1 MDQKLTIKVVQNAKD
16 FQAFVRFPFDL
27 YEHNSYWVPPLIK
40 EEIETID
47 PKINP
52 VYQNADARFFLAF
65 RGTKIV
71 GRIGGMINWIEVN
84 KVGKSKVRFGWYD
97 TIDDLEVSKLLL
109 DQVTAFG
116 KEHNLK
122 MIEGPMGFSNLDKAG
137 MLIEGFE
144 ERNTMITLYN
154 APYYQDHLEALG
166 FTINAKWVEYEIKI
180 DDFETSPEK
189 VKRFSKL
196 IMERYQLSL
205 LQFKNKNDIIPYID
219 QMFELLDET
228 YNKLQ
233 TFVPIQDYQ
242 IEHYKK
248 RYLKFIHPDFIKC
261 IIDSK
266 GKLIAFSITMP
277 SFTNALKK
285 INGKINLF
293 NFYHL
298 FLALKRNNRAS
309 FYLIGVH
316 PDYQNKGITA
326 IIFNEMQKL
335 FNKRNI
341 NIVETNPELEENT
354 AIQKLWKNYENRLH
368 KKRATFIKDLK

>member
-1 MDQKLTIKVVQNAKD
+1 MNQNIILKVVESPKD
-16 FQAFVRFPFDL
+16 FDAFVRFPFDL
-27 YEHNSYWVPPLIK
+27 YRDNPYWVPPLIN
-40 EEIETID
+40 EEIETINPD
-47 PKINP
+47 VNP
-52 VYQNADARFFLAF
+52 VYQNAKARFFLAYK
-65 RGTKIV
+65 GNEIV
-71 GRIGGMINWIEVN
+71 GRIAAMINWIEVN
-84 KVGKSKVRFGWYD
+84 EVGKSKVRFGWFD
-97 TIDDLEVSKLLL
+97 VVDDLEVSKLLL
-109 DQVTAFG
+109 EQVRLFG
-116 KEHNLK
+116 EEHHLK
-122 MIEGPMGFSNLDKAG
+122 TIEGPMGFSNLDKAG

-154 APYYQDHLEALG
+154 APYYRNHLEALG
-166 FTINAKWVEYEIKI
+166 YKINAKWVEYEIKI

-196 IMERYQLSL
+196 IMDRYKLSL
-205 LQFKNKNDIIPYID
+205 LQFKTKGDILPYID

-233 TFVPIQDYQ
+233 TFVPIQNYQ

-248 RYLKFIHPDFIKC
+248 RYIRFIHPDFIKC
-261 IIDSK
+261 IVDSE

-277 SFTNALKK
+277 SFTDALKK

-293 NFYHL
+293 NFYYL
-298 FLALKRNNRAS
+298 LKALRKNNRAS

-368 KKRATFIKDLK
+368 KKRATFIKDV

>member
-1 MDQKLTIKVVQNAKD
+1 MDQNLTLKVVKSTKD
-16 FQAFVRFPFDL
+16 FDAFVRFPFDL
-27 YEHNSYWVPPLIK
+27 YRYNSHWVPPLIK
-40 EEIETID
+40 DEIETIN
-47 PKINP
+47 PNTNP
-52 VYQNADARFFLAF
+52 VYQNAKARFFLAL
-65 RGTKIV
+65 RGEKVV
-71 GRIGGMINWIEVN
+71 GRIASIINWIEVN
-84 KVGKSKVRFGWYD
+84 EVGKSKVRFGWFD
-97 TIDDLEVSKLLL
+97 VIDDLEVSKLLL
-109 DQVTAFG
+109 EQVRIFG
-116 KEHNLK
+116 EEHNLK
-122 MIEGPMGFSNLDKAG
+122 TIEGPMGFSNLDKAG

-154 APYYQDHLEALG
+154 APYYKNHLEALG
-166 FTINAKWVEYEIKI
+166 YKMNAKWVEYEIKI
-180 DDFETSPEK
+180 DDFEASPEK

-196 IMERYQLSL
+196 IMKRYELSL
-205 LQFKNKNDIIPYID
+205 LQFKDKKDIIPYVD
-219 QMFELLDET
+219 QMFQLLDET

-233 TFVPIQDYQ
+233 TFVPIQRYQ
-242 IEHYKK
+242 IEHYKE
-248 RYLKFIHPDFIKC
+248 RYLRFIHPDFIKC
-261 IIDSK
+261 IVDSK

-277 SFTNALKK
+277 SFTDALKK

-298 FLALKRNNRAS
+298 YKALRKNNRAS

-326 IIFNEMQKL
+326 IIFYEMQKL

-368 KKRATFIKDLK
+368 KKRATFVKNI

>member
-1 MDQKLTIKVVQNAKD
+1 MDQKLTIKVVQNAKE

-144 ERNTMITLYN
+144 EPNTMITLYN

>member
-1 MDQKLTIKVVQNAKD
+1 MDQNLTLKVVKSTKD
-16 FQAFVRFPFDL
+16 FDAFVRFPFDL
-27 YEHNSYWVPPLIK
+27 YRYNSHWVPPLIK
-40 EEIETID
+40 DEIETIN
-47 PKINP
+47 PNTNP
-52 VYQNADARFFLAF
+52 VYQNAKARFFLAL
-65 RGTKIV
+65 RGEKVV
-71 GRIGGMINWIEVN
+71 GRIASIINWIEVN
-84 KVGKSKVRFGWYD
+84 EVGKSKVRFGWFD
-97 TIDDLEVSKLLL
+97 VIDDLEVSKLLL
-109 DQVTAFG
+109 EQVSLFG

-122 MIEGPMGFSNLDKAG
+122 TIEGPMGFSNLDKAG

-154 APYYQDHLEALG
+154 APYYKNHLETLG
-166 FTINAKWVEYEIKI
+166 YKMNAKWVEYEIKI
-180 DDFETSPEK
+180 DDFEASPEK

-196 IMERYQLSL
+196 IMKRYELSL
-205 LQFKNKNDIIPYID
+205 LQFKDKKDIIPYVD
-219 QMFELLDET
+219 QMFQLLDET

-233 TFVPIQDYQ
+233 TFVPIQRYQ
-242 IEHYKK
+242 IEHYKE
-248 RYLKFIHPDFIKC
+248 RYLRFIHPDFIKC
-261 IIDSK
+261 IVDSK

-277 SFTNALKK
+277 SFTDALKK

-298 FLALKRNNRAS
+298 YKALRKNNRAS

-326 IIFNEMQKL
+326 IIFYEMQKL

-368 KKRATFIKDLK
+368 KKRATFVKNI

>member
-144 ERNTMITLYN
+144 EPNTMITLYN

>member
-144 ERNTMITLYN
+144 EPNTMITLYN

-180 DDFETSPEK
+180 DDFETS
-189 VKRFSKL
+189 
-196 IMERYQLSL
+196 Y
-205 LQFKNKNDIIPYID
+205 
-219 QMFELLDET
+219 
-228 YNKLQ
+228 
-233 TFVPIQDYQ
+233 
-242 IEHYKK
+242 
-248 RYLKFIHPDFIKC
+248 
-261 IIDSK
+261 
-266 GKLIAFSITMP
+266 
-277 SFTNALKK
+277 
-285 INGKINLF
+285 
-293 NFYHL
+293 
-298 FLALKRNNRAS
+298 
-309 FYLIGVH
+309 
-316 PDYQNKGITA
+316 
-326 IIFNEMQKL
+326 
-335 FNKRNI
+335 
-341 NIVETNPELEENT
+341 
-354 AIQKLWKNYENRLH
+354 
-368 KKRATFIKDLK
+368 

>member
-196 IMERYQLSL
+196 IMERYKLSL

>member
-1 MDQKLTIKVVQNAKD
+1 MDQNLTLKVVKSSKD
-16 FQAFVRFPFDL
+16 FDAFVRFPFDL
-27 YEHNSYWVPPLIK
+27 YRYNSHWVPPLIK
-40 EEIETID
+40 DEIETIN
-47 PKINP
+47 PNTNP
-52 VYQNADARFFLAF
+52 VYQNAKARFFLAL
-65 RGTKIV
+65 RGEKVV
-71 GRIGGMINWIEVN
+71 GRIASIINWIEVN
-84 KVGKSKVRFGWYD
+84 EVGKSKVRFGWFD
-97 TIDDLEVSKLLL
+97 VIDDLEVSKLLL
-109 DQVTAFG
+109 EQVRIFG
-116 KEHNLK
+116 EEHNLK
-122 MIEGPMGFSNLDKAG
+122 TIEGPMGFSNLDKAG

-154 APYYQDHLEALG
+154 APYYKNHLEALG
-166 FTINAKWVEYEIKI
+166 YKMNAKWVEYEIKI
-180 DDFETSPEK
+180 DDFEASPEK

-196 IMERYQLSL
+196 IMKRYELSL
-205 LQFKNKNDIIPYID
+205 LQFKDKKDIIPYVD
-219 QMFELLDET
+219 QMFQLLDET

-233 TFVPIQDYQ
+233 TFVPIQRYQ
-242 IEHYKK
+242 IEHYKE
-248 RYLKFIHPDFIKC
+248 RYLRFIHPDFIKC
-261 IIDSK
+261 IVDSK

-277 SFTNALKK
+277 SFTDALKK

-298 FLALKRNNRAS
+298 YKALRKNNRAS

-326 IIFNEMQKL
+326 IIFYEMQKL

-368 KKRATFIKDLK
+368 KKRATFVKNI

>member
-144 ERNTMITLYN
+144 EPNTMITLYN

-180 DDFETSPEK
+180 DYFETSPEK

>member
-1 MDQKLTIKVVQNAKD
+1 MDQNLTLKVVKSSKD
-16 FQAFVRFPFDL
+16 FDAFVRFPFDL
-27 YEHNSYWVPPLIK
+27 YRYNSHWVPPLIK
-40 EEIETID
+40 DEIETIN
-47 PKINP
+47 PNTNP
-52 VYQNADARFFLAF
+52 VYQNAKARFFLAL
-65 RGTKIV
+65 RGEKVV
-71 GRIGGMINWIEVN
+71 GRIASIINWIEVN
-84 KVGKSKVRFGWYD
+84 KVGKSKVRFGWFD
-97 TIDDLEVSKLLL
+97 VIDDLEVSKLLL
-109 DQVTAFG
+109 EQVRLFG
-116 KEHNLK
+116 EEHNLK
-122 MIEGPMGFSNLDKAG
+122 TIEGPMGFSNLDKAG

-154 APYYQDHLEALG
+154 APYYKNHLEALG
-166 FTINAKWVEYEIKI
+166 YKMNAKWVEYEIKI
-180 DDFETSPEK
+180 DDFEASPEK

-196 IMERYQLSL
+196 IMKRYELSL
-205 LQFKNKNDIIPYID
+205 LQFKDKKDIIPYVD
-219 QMFELLDET
+219 QMFQLLDET

-233 TFVPIQDYQ
+233 TFVPIQRYQ
-242 IEHYKK
+242 IEHYKE
-248 RYLKFIHPDFIKC
+248 RYLRFIHPDFIKC
-261 IIDSK
+261 IVDSK

-277 SFTNALKK
+277 SFTDALKK

-298 FLALKRNNRAS
+298 YKALRKNNRAS

-326 IIFNEMQKL
+326 IIFYEMQKL

-368 KKRATFIKDLK
+368 KKRATFVKNI

>member
-1 MDQKLTIKVVQNAKD
+1 MDQNLTLKVVKSSKD
-16 FQAFVRFPFDL
+16 FDAFVRFPFDL
-27 YEHNSYWVPPLIK
+27 YRYNSHWVPPLIK
-40 EEIETID
+40 DEIETIN
-47 PKINP
+47 PNTNP
-52 VYQNADARFFLAF
+52 VYQNAKARFFLAF
-65 RGTKIV
+65 RGEKVV
-71 GRIGGMINWIEVN
+71 GRIASIINWIEVN
-84 KVGKSKVRFGWYD
+84 EVGKSKVRFGWFD
-97 TIDDLEVSKLLL
+97 VIDDLEVSKLLFE
-109 DQVTAFG
+109 QVRLFG
-116 KEHNLK
+116 EEHNLK
-122 MIEGPMGFSNLDKAG
+122 TIEGPMGFSNLDKAG

-154 APYYQDHLEALG
+154 APYYKNHLEALG
-166 FTINAKWVEYEIKI
+166 YKMNAKWVEYEIKI
-180 DDFETSPEK
+180 DDFEASPEK

-196 IMERYQLSL
+196 IMKRYELSL
-205 LQFKNKNDIIPYID
+205 LQFKDKKDIIPYVD
-219 QMFELLDET
+219 QMFQLLDET

-233 TFVPIQDYQ
+233 TFVPIQRYQ
-242 IEHYKK
+242 IEHYKE
-248 RYLKFIHPDFIKC
+248 RYLRFIHPDFIKC
-261 IIDSK
+261 IVDSK

-277 SFTNALKK
+277 SFTDALKK

-298 FLALKRNNRAS
+298 YKALRKNNRAS

-326 IIFNEMQKL
+326 IIFYEMQKL

-368 KKRATFIKDLK
+368 KKRATFVKNI

>member
-1 MDQKLTIKVVQNAKD
+1 MDQNLTFKVVKSSKD
-16 FQAFVRFPFDL
+16 FDAFVRFPFDL
-27 YEHNSYWVPPLIK
+27 YRYNSHWVPPLIK
-40 EEIETID
+40 DEIETIN
-47 PKINP
+47 PNINP
-52 VYQNADARFFLAF
+52 VYQNAKARFFLAL
-65 RGTKIV
+65 RGEKVV
-71 GRIGGMINWIEVN
+71 GRIASIINWIEVN
-84 KVGKSKVRFGWYD
+84 EVGKSKVRFGWFD
-97 TIDDLEVSKLLL
+97 VIDDLEVSKLLL
-109 DQVTAFG
+109 EQVRLFG
-116 KEHNLK
+116 EEHNLK
-122 MIEGPMGFSNLDKAG
+122 TIEGPMGFSNLDKAG

-154 APYYQDHLEALG
+154 APYYKNHLEALG
-166 FTINAKWVEYEIKI
+166 YKMNAKWVEYEIKI
-180 DDFETSPEK
+180 DDYEASPEK

-196 IMERYQLSL
+196 IMKRYELSL
-205 LQFKNKNDIIPYID
+205 LQFKDKKDIIPYVD
-219 QMFELLDET
+219 QMFQLLDET

-233 TFVPIQDYQ
+233 TFVPIQRYQ
-242 IEHYKK
+242 IEHYKE
-248 RYLKFIHPDFIKC
+248 RYLRFIHPDFIKC
-261 IIDSK
+261 IVDSK

-277 SFTNALKK
+277 SFTDALKK

-298 FLALKRNNRAS
+298 YKALRKNNRAS

-326 IIFNEMQKL
+326 IIFYEMQKL

-368 KKRATFIKDLK
+368 KKRATFVKNI

>member
-1 MDQKLTIKVVQNAKD
+1 MDQNLTLKVVKSSKD
-16 FQAFVRFPFDL
+16 FDAFVRFPFDL
-27 YEHNSYWVPPLIK
+27 YRYNSHWVPPLIK
-40 EEIETID
+40 DEIETIN
-47 PKINP
+47 PNTNP
-52 VYQNADARFFLAF
+52 VYQNAKARFFLAL
-65 RGTKIV
+65 RGEKVV
-71 GRIGGMINWIEVN
+71 GRIASIINWIEVN
-84 KVGKSKVRFGWYD
+84 EVGKSKVRFGWFD
-97 TIDDLEVSKLLL
+97 VIDDLEVSKLLL
-109 DQVTAFG
+109 EQVRLFG
-116 KEHNLK
+116 EEHNLK
-122 MIEGPMGFSNLDKAG
+122 TIEGPMGFSNLDKAG

-154 APYYQDHLEALG
+154 APYYKNHLEALG
-166 FTINAKWVEYEIKI
+166 YRINAKWVEYEIKI
-180 DDFETSPEK
+180 DDFEASPEK

-196 IMERYQLSL
+196 IMKRYELSL
-205 LQFKNKNDIIPYID
+205 LQFKDKKDIVPYVD
-219 QMFELLDET
+219 QMFQLLDET

-233 TFVPIQDYQ
+233 TFVPIQRYQ
-242 IEHYKK
+242 IKHYKE
-248 RYLKFIHPDFIKC
+248 RYLRFIHPDFIKC
-261 IIDSK
+261 IVDSK

-277 SFTNALKK
+277 SFTDALKK

-298 FLALKRNNRAS
+298 YNALRKNNRAS

-326 IIFNEMQKL
+326 IIFYEMQKL

-368 KKRATFIKDLK
+368 KKRATFVKNI

>member
-205 LQFKNKNDIIPYID
+205 LQFKNKNDIIPYIN

>member
-1 MDQKLTIKVVQNAKD
+1 
-16 FQAFVRFPFDL
+16 L

-205 LQFKNKNDIIPYID
+205 LQFKNKNDIIPYIN

>member
-1 MDQKLTIKVVQNAKD
+1 MDQNLTLKVVKSTKD
-16 FQAFVRFPFDL
+16 FDAFVRFPFDL
-27 YEHNSYWVPPLIK
+27 YRYNSHWVPPLIK
-40 EEIETID
+40 DEIETIN
-47 PKINP
+47 PNTNP
-52 VYQNADARFFLAF
+52 VYQNAKARFFLAL
-65 RGTKIV
+65 RGEKVV
-71 GRIGGMINWIEVN
+71 GRIASIINWIEVN
-84 KVGKSKVRFGWYD
+84 EVGKSKVRFGWFD
-97 TIDDLEVSKLLL
+97 VIDDLEVSKLLL
-109 DQVTAFG
+109 EQVRLFG
-116 KEHNLK
+116 EEHNLK
-122 MIEGPMGFSNLDKAG
+122 TIEGPMGFSNLDKAG

-154 APYYQDHLEALG
+154 APYYKNHLEALG
-166 FTINAKWVEYEIKI
+166 YKMNAKWVEYEIKI
-180 DDFETSPEK
+180 DDFEASPEK

-196 IMERYQLSL
+196 IMKRYELSL
-205 LQFKNKNDIIPYID
+205 LQFKDKKDIIPYVD
-219 QMFELLDET
+219 QMFQLLDET

-233 TFVPIQDYQ
+233 TFVPIQRYQ
-242 IEHYKK
+242 IEHYKE
-248 RYLKFIHPDFIKC
+248 RYLRFIHPDFIKC
-261 IIDSK
+261 IVDSK

-277 SFTNALKK
+277 SFTDALKK

-298 FLALKRNNRAS
+298 YKALRKNNRAS

-326 IIFNEMQKL
+326 IIFYEMQKL

-368 KKRATFIKDLK
+368 KKRATFVKNI

>member
-97 TIDDLEVSKLLL
+97 TIDDLEVSKFLL

>member
-1 MDQKLTIKVVQNAKD
+1 MNQELTIKTVESSND
-16 FQAFVRFPFDL
+16 FDDFVRFPFSL
-27 YEHNSYWVPPLIK
+27 YEKNPYWVPPLIN

-47 PKINP
+47 PKVNP
-52 VYQNADARFFLAF
+52 VYQNAIARFFLAF
-65 RGTKIV
+65 RGKKVV
-71 GRIGGMINWIEVN
+71 GRIGAMVNWIEV
-84 KVGKSKVRFGWYD
+84 KELGKSKMRFGWYD
-97 TIDDLEVSKLLL
+97 VIDDLEVSKLLFT
-109 DQVTAFG
+109 QVEAFC
-116 KEHNLK
+116 KEHKLK
-122 MIEGPMGFSNLDKAG
+122 TIEGPMGFSNLDKAG
-137 MLIEGFE
+137 MLIEGFK

-154 APYYQDHLEALG
+154 ASYYQEHVTALG
-166 FTINAKWVEYEIKI
+166 FRLNAKWFEYEIKI
-180 DDFETSPEK
+180 DDFDTSPEK

-196 IMERYQLSL
+196 IMERYKLSL
-205 LQFKNKNDIIPYID
+205 LQFKNKKDILPFID
-219 QMFELLDET
+219 QMFELLSET

-233 TFVPIQDYQ
+233 TYVPIQDYQ

-248 RYLKFIHPDFIKC
+248 RYIRFIHPDFIKC

-277 SFTNALKK
+277 SFTEALKK
-285 INGKINLF
+285 INGKITVF
-293 NFYHL
+293 NFYYL
-298 FLALKRNNRAS
+298 FKALRKNNRAS

-316 PDYQNKGITA
+316 PDFQNKGITA

-368 KKRATFIKDLK
+368 KKRATFIKNV

>member
-1 MDQKLTIKVVQNAKD
+1 MDQNLTLKVVKSSKD
-16 FQAFVRFPFDL
+16 FDAFVRFPFDL
-27 YEHNSYWVPPLIK
+27 YRYNSHWVPPLIK
-40 EEIETID
+40 DEIETIN
-47 PKINP
+47 PNTNP
-52 VYQNADARFFLAF
+52 VYQNAKARFFLAL
-65 RGTKIV
+65 RGEKVV
-71 GRIGGMINWIEVN
+71 GRIASIINWIEVN
-84 KVGKSKVRFGWYD
+84 EVGKSKVRFGWFD
-97 TIDDLEVSKLLL
+97 VIDDLEVSKLLL
-109 DQVTAFG
+109 EQVRIFG
-116 KEHNLK
+116 EEHNLK
-122 MIEGPMGFSNLDKAG
+122 TIEGPMGFSNLDKAG

-154 APYYQDHLEALG
+154 APYYKNHLEALG
-166 FTINAKWVEYEIKI
+166 YKMNAKWVEYEIKI
-180 DDFETSPEK
+180 DDFEASPEK

-196 IMERYQLSL
+196 IMKRYELSL
-205 LQFKNKNDIIPYID
+205 LQFKDKKDIIPYVD
-219 QMFELLDET
+219 QMFQLLYET

-233 TFVPIQDYQ
+233 TFVPIQRYQ
-242 IEHYKK
+242 IEHYKE
-248 RYLKFIHPDFIKC
+248 RYLRFIHPDFIKC
-261 IIDSK
+261 IVDSK

-277 SFTNALKK
+277 SFTDALKK

-298 FLALKRNNRAS
+298 YKALRKNNRAS

-326 IIFNEMQKL
+326 IIFYEMQKL

-368 KKRATFIKDLK
+368 KKRATFVKNI

>member
-109 DQVTAFG
+109 DQVTTFG